1 MPPGAASSAWNI
13 VRARP
18 EAALLP
24 PDLASAIPS
33 ASVAIESHRGK
44 VAVAWW
50 RLTNQD
56 SCGGGGSGSS
66 SSSSGGGG
74 GGGGDGG
81 GIGMNVTI
89 PPGSTGEVHIPM
101 PANYH
106 RGATITL
113 VGRSVGAAWRA
124 EALPV
129 LLWSAGTFSATDA
142 AHTLPSP
149 AALGVVGVAQDG
161 RFVEFETTGG
171 SFSFVA
177 DFCGKTTSS

>member
-33 ASVAIESHRGK
+33 ASATIETHRGK

-50 RLTNQD
+50 RLTNQE
-56 SCGGGGSGSS
+56 SCGGGGGGSS
-66 SSSSGGGG
+66 S

-113 VGRSVGAAWRA
+113 VGRSAGA

-129 LLWSAGTFSATDA
+129 LLWSAGIFSATDA
-142 AHTLPSP
+142 AHALPSQ

-177 DFCGKTTSS
+177 DFCGKSTS